1 MANPSQFGRPRILPI
16 IWPFTRDFNLNEW
29 MSLLIHTY
37 NNISCVRCS
46 KMIAKKLSCVPD
58 SESSPI
64 LETGSV
70 LTCCFTLLSRRKV
83 EGRSLLEIDI
93 EMRKSIFFSFIYIYI
108 YIWGCYRRCFWGPYI
123 YMVDSTPPPM
133 EALSKNFCNIF
144 RTYRFLESQ
153 Y

>member
-1 MANPSQFGRPRILPI
+1 
-16 IWPFTRDFNLNEW
+16 
-29 MSLLIHTY
+29 
-37 NNISCVRCS
+37 
-46 KMIAKKLSCVPD
+46 MIAKKLSCVPD

-108 YIWGCYRRCFWGPYI
+108 YGAAIEDVFGVPIHDGLNSSSHG
-123 YMVDSTPPPM
+123 STFQ
-133 EALSKNFCNIF
+133 E
-144 RTYRFLESQ
+144 FL
-153 Y
+153 

>member
-1 MANPSQFGRPRILPI
+1 
-16 IWPFTRDFNLNEW
+16 

-108 YIWGCYRRCFWGPYI
+108 YGAAIEDVFGVPI
-123 YMVDSTPPPM
+123 YTWWTQLLLPWKHFPRISVISF
-133 EALSKNFCNIF
+133 ALIGSWKANTRQCVV
-144 RTYRFLESQ
+144 SQ
-153 Y
+153 YLCGRYNFFIFEIVKE

>member
-37 NNISCVRCS
+37 NNISCVICS

-93 EMRKSIFFSFIYIYI
+93 EMRKSFSFLL
-108 YIWGCYRRCFWGPYI
+108 YIWGCYRRCFWGPYTWWTQF
-123 YMVDSTPPPM
+123 TPPPM

>member
-37 NNISCVRCS
+37 NNISCVICS

-93 EMRKSIFFSFIYIYI
+93 EMRKSFSFLLYIYIYI
-108 YIWGCYRRCFWGPYI
+108 YI
-123 YMVDSTPPPM
+123 YMGL
-133 EALSKNFCNIF
+133 LSKM
-144 RTYRFLESQ
+144 FLGSLYIHGGLNSSSHGSTFQEFL
-153 Y
+153 